1 MTFFTCPVFCR
12 SGSEI
17 ERNSPCSGF
26 PRTAASFRCRAPS
39 RKHRLHY
46 PIHGRPLSGPSP
58 YRFCHSYP
66 KTVVLA
72 WCGGRQLGLGRRG
85 TGPPVPWQ
93 ALIYECLLFDM
104 DMFLS
109 TRIYAPDRSQQG
121 KCRVRAPTK
130 PHGLVCFGWHG
141 RVLAFSTPQGLLLPA
156 PRIVRDSFL
165 APPLGPKVSPRSTSL
180 RGLAPA

>member
-1 MTFFTCPVFCR
+1 MGFLGQLPPFGAGLLLENIAFTTPSTVGPFQDPHR
-12 SGSEI
+12 IAFVIVTLKPWS
-17 ERNSPCSGF
+17 SPGV
-26 PRTAASFRCRAPS
+26 A
-39 RKHRLHY
+39 
-46 PIHGRPLSGPSP
+46 
-58 YRFCHSYP
+58 
-66 KTVVLA
+66 
-72 WCGGRQLGLGRRG
+72 GGNWVWVEGCW
-85 TGPPVPWQ
+85 TPVPWQ